1 MEHWLPIGFELPDG
15 HQTKN
20 VLQSGLNWQI
30 LKASEGGKVL
40 IVKEVLLN
48 KWIENNLI
56 DSSTFLA
63 FKFGD
68 DQFHCLYAS
77 GIYQLTSI
85 ENGKS
90 PSSKNEAFAFVNS
103 LSETRKLCEAFTFQ
117 DALYVEKISRLLPT
131 FTISTPVDDDVI
143 VGYWLTG
150 GIPISAKSFR
160 KLSQAVTWLP
170 PATLGELVV
179 ASGTVTSSECDLG
192 LEKNKDASISETG
205 ISTRDSKNTRAKK
218 INELFNLPGRKE
230 LTDFFNEHIID
241 IVNNEQ
247 RYKNLG
253 IGFPSALI
261 LYGPP
266 GTGKTYAVERLT
278 DFLGW
283 PMFEVDATSI
293 ASPYIHETSK
303 KIAEIFKKAIDNA
316 PSVLVMDEMDAF
328 LSDRESGS
336 GQHRVEEVAEFLRQ
350 IPEATKNKV
359 LIVAMTNR
367 IDMID
372 PAILRRG
379 RFDHVIKVDYASEEE
394 ILSMLNQALEKIP
407 KSGDLHLTEIAK
419 SLAGRPLSDS
429 AFVIREAAR
438 LAAKNSKD
446 QIDQISIE
454 QALESTPERTS
465 SSDAHKKIGFI

>member
-1 MEHWLPIGFELPDG
+1 MEHWLPIGFDLPG
-15 HQTKN
+15 GYQTKN
-20 VLQSGLNWQI
+20 VLQSGFGWQI
-30 LKASEGGKVL
+30 LKASEGGKAL
-40 IVKEVLLN
+40 IVKDALFS
-48 KWIENNLI
+48 KWIDSNLI
-56 DSSTFLA
+56 TKSTFQD
-63 FKFGD
+63 FTFGD
-68 DQFHCLYAS
+68 DQLHCLYSS

-85 ENGKS
+85 ESGRS
-90 PSSKNEAFAFVNS
+90 PSSKNEAFSFVNS
-103 LSETRKLCEAFTFQ
+103 LSETRKLNIAISFQ

-150 GIPISAKSFR
+150 GVPIPAKSFR
-160 KLSQAVTWLP
+160 KLSQAVTWLAP
-170 PATLGELVV
+170 ETLGEILI
-179 ASGTVTSSECDLG
+179 ASGSVDSSEFDLG
-192 LEKNKDASISETG
+192 LEKNKDLAISETG
-205 ISTRDSKNTRAKK
+205 VSIKDSLKKGSKKNG
-218 INELFNLPGRKE
+218 ELFVLPGRKE

-241 IVNNEQ
+241 IINNEN
-247 RYKNLG
+247 RYKKLG
-253 IGFPSALI
+253 IEFPSALI

-303 KIAEIFKKAIDNA
+303 KIAEIFKKAIDNS
-316 PSVLVMDEMDAF
+316 PSVLVIDEMDAF
-328 LSDRESGS
+328 LSDRESGT

-359 LIVAMTNR
+359 LIIAMTNR

-394 ILSMLNQALEKIP
+394 ILNMLLQALEKIP
-407 KSGDLHLTEIAK
+407 KSSDLQLSSISK
-419 SLAGRPLSDS
+419 KLAGRPLSDS

-446 QIDQISIE
+446 QIDQISLE

-465 SSDAHKKIGFI
+465 NSDEHKKIGFI